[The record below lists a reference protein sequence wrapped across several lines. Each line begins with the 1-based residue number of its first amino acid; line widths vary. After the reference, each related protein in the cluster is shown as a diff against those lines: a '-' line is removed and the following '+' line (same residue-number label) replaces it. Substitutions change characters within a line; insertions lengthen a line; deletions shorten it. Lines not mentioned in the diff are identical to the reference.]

1 MILSDQTGH
10 ALWSSRDRFLR
21 GAALLYGAGLALHTA
36 DHIRRG
42 VGVLTPEVYWAGA
55 ISTIA
60 GLVTLVLVLARHR
73 WAPLVAAVVGFQVAL
88 GTAAV
93 HLLPHWSSFSD
104 ALPGAH
110 GTGVT
115 AFTWPAVII
124 EIVGALLMGIAG
136 ANILFH
142 QRQARALAPEGRS

>member
-1 MILSDQTGH
+1 MRRGVNVPLLLAGP
-10 ALWSSRDRFLR
+10 SSRERLLR
-21 GAALLYGAGLALHTA
+21 GAALLYGAGLVLHTA

-42 VGVLTPEVYWAGA
+42 VSVLTPEVYWAGA
-55 ISTIA
+55 VSTIA
-60 GLVTLVLVLARHR
+60 GLVTLFLVLTRHPR
-73 WAPLVAAVVGFQVAL
+73 APLVAAIVGFQVAI

-110 GTGVT
+110 GTGVR

-124 EIVGALLMGIAG
+124 EIVGALLLGVFG

-142 QRQARALAPEGRS
+142 QRRTRGS